1 MRESFHRPFCI
12 RFLWPNKVWGVR
24 AFFFRKILFSTNP
37 RRLSII
43 FVNLFLETFL
53 MCFWILMKFFTRSDA
68 LLLLPQLFFFCFY
81 FDLKLHFLFYFLKL
95 LLNGNL
101 FDSNGYF
108 WKGKLAKVSCEWSL
122 PTFFVE
128 FGSTFC
134 LYFSFYVSFYLFGLK
149 VLRVFFFFT
158 LLRHSYFFFYLL

>member
-43 FVNLFLETFL
+43 FVNLFSETFL

-68 LLLLPQLFFFCFY
+68 LLLLPQLFFF
-81 FDLKLHFLFYFLKL
+81 LFLFRPKATFFILFFKIAPEWKSLWLEWVFLKRKIGKSFL
-95 LLNGNL
+95 RMIVANFFCGVW
-101 FDSNGYF
+101 FDI
-108 WKGKLAKVSCEWSL
+108 LSL
-122 PTFFVE
+122 
-128 FGSTFC
+128 
-134 LYFSFYVSFYLFGLK
+134 
-149 VLRVFFFFT
+149 FFFLRFF
-158 LLRHSYFFFYLL
+158 LLIRS